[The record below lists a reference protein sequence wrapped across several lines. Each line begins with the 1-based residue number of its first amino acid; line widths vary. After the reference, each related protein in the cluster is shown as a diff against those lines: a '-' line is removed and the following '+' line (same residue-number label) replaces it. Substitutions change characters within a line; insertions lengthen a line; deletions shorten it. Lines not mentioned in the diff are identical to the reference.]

1 MLFSDPHFQWRK
13 KIIICV
19 AFFFIFRTTF
29 SMGEENHHLCCVF
42 FIFRPTFSMGEENHD
57 LFFSDP
63 HFQWRR
69 KIIICVAFFLNFPTH
84 IFNGA
89 RKSSSVLRFFLFSGP
104 NFQWGKKII
113 ICVAFFFKFCQNST
127 LYYSAPLTQ
136 SPCSSFILHDE
147 MGMISKVKMGLRS
160 KRNKI

>member
-89 RKSSSVLRFFLFSGP
+89 RKSSSVLRFFIFRPKFSMGEE
-104 NFQWGKKII
+104 NHHLC
-113 ICVAFFFKFCQNST
+113 CVFFSNSAKT
-127 LYYSAPLTQ
+127 PLCTTPLHLL
-136 SPCSSFILHDE
+136 SLPAHPSSFMMRWD
-147 MGMISKVKMGLRS
+147 
-160 KRNKI
+160 